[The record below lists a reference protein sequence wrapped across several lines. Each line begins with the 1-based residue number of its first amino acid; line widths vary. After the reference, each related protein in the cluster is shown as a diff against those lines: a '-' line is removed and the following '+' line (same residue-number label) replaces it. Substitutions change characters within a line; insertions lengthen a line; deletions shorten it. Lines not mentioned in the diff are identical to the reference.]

1 MNKNILW
8 LPGWYPNI
16 LSPYDGDFIQRHAR
30 AAALFQKVTVIY
42 IKKDEK
48 GIVTQNKKIITSLQH
63 NVNEIIV
70 FYHPVKTGINFLD
83 RFLSAIKY
91 KKTYRKV
98 LSDYIKETGKPDLV
112 HVNIALKAGIQ
123 ALWLKKV
130 YNIPFVLTE
139 HWTGYLPEAKF
150 GLKDLSIFQK
160 QTIQKIFKASNKIT
174 VVSEVL
180 GNAISKQF
188 DIKGYSIVPNVVDT
202 SVFFAQD
209 HPKNSPVQ
217 FIHISSLQYQKNVPA
232 IIEAFN
238 LVKKK
243 GYAFRLL
250 IYGPAVS
257 GLKQLVQKNNLGESI
272 QFKNEVP
279 QIELAPALRT
289 SDALILYSHYET
301 FGCVVIE
308 ANACG
313 VPAILS
319 NLPVFKEYITAYEN
333 GIFVTPD
340 NPAELANKIEDFI
353 LGKYKFNKQSIAEKA
368 AKEFNYQTIGS
379 QFAAI
384 YENLLTD

>member
-8 LPGWYPNI
+8 LPSWYPNI

-30 AAALFQKVTVIY
+30 AVALFQKLTVIY

-70 FYHPVKTGINFLD
+70 FYHSIKTGINFLD

-91 KKTYRKV
+91 KKTYKKA
-98 LSDYIKETGKPDLV
+98 LSNYIKETGKPDLV
-112 HVNIALKAGIQ
+112 HVHVALKAGVQ
-123 ALWLKKV
+123 AGWLKKK

-160 QTIQKIFKASNKIT
+160 QTIQKIFNESNKIT
-174 VVSEVL
+174 VVSDVL
-180 GNAISKQF
+180 GKAISKQF
-188 DIKGYSIVPNVVDT
+188 DISEYSIVPNVVDT

-209 HPKNSPVQ
+209 HSKNSPVQ
-217 FIHISSLQYQKNVPA
+217 FIHISSLQYQKNIPA

-238 LVKKK
+238 LIKKK

-250 IYGPAVS
+250 IYGPATS
-257 GLKQLVQKNNLGESI
+257 ELKQLVKKNDLAESI

-279 QIELAPALRT
+279 QAELAPSLRT

-308 ANACG
+308 ANASG
-313 VPAILS
+313 VPAILG
-319 NLPVFKEYITAYEN
+319 NLPVFKEYITEYEN

-340 NPAELANKIEDFI
+340 NPAELAIKLENFI
-353 LGKYKFNKQSIAEKA
+353 LGKYQFNKQIIAGKT
-368 AKEFNYQTIGS
+368 AKKFNYDTIGR
-379 QFAAI
+379 QFATI
-384 YENLLTD
+384 YENLLTN

>member
-48 GIVTQNKKIITSLQH
+48 GMVTQNKKIITSSQH

-70 FYHPVKTGINFLD
+70 FYRPVKTGIKFLD
-83 RFLSAIKY
+83 RLFSAIKY
-91 KKTYRKV
+91 KKTYREV
-98 LSDYIKETGKPDLV
+98 LSNYIKETGKPDLV
-112 HVNIALKAGIQ
+112 HVHVALKAGIQ
-123 ALWLKKV
+123 ALWLKKIF
-130 YNIPFVLTE
+130 NIPFVLTE

-174 VVSEVL
+174 VVSDVL
-180 GNAISKQF
+180 GKAISKQF
-188 DIKGYSIVPNVVDT
+188 DISEYTILPNVVDT
-202 SVFFAQD
+202 SVFFPED
-209 HPKNSPVQ
+209 HPENSPVQ
-217 FIHISSLQYQKNVPA
+217 FIHISSLQYQKNISA
-232 IIEAFN
+232 IIEAFV
-238 LVKKK
+238 LIKKK
-243 GYAFRLL
+243 GYVFRLL
-250 IYGPAVS
+250 IYGPAAS
-257 GLKQLVQKNNLGESI
+257 GLKQLAKKDLGESI

-279 QIELAPALRT
+279 QTELAPSLRT

-313 VPAILS
+313 IPAILS
-319 NLPVFKEYITAYEN
+319 NLSVFKEYIKEYEN

-368 AKEFNYQTIGS
+368 AKDFNYQTIGS

-384 YENLLTD
+384 YENLLTN